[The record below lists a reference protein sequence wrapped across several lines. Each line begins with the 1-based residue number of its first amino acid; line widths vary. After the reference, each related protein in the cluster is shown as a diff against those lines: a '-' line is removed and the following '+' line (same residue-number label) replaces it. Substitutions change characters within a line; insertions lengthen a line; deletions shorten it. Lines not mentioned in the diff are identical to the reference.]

1 MTEWRDVLM
10 GAGLMGGFA
19 WILWRMFVH
28 YDAKN
33 EDRINRLDTKNE
45 QAHAAITENIK
56 AVDERA
62 ERRADGLEAA
72 VKAVDERA
80 ERRAD
85 GLEAAIKAADERAER
100 RAAGLEAAV
109 KALQGALDA
118 ITRDLAFLAGRQTE
132 RDQRSGADGAE

>member
-62 ERRADGLEAA
+62 ERRAA
-72 VKAVDERA
+72 
-80 ERRAD
+80 